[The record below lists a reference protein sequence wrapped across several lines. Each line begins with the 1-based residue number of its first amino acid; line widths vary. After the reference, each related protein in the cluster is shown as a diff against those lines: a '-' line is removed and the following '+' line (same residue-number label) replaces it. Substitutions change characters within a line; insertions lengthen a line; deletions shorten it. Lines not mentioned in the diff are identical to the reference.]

1 MTRFFLLLL
10 CVLISCSAVAQ
21 QNEAAVTLGGTFTR
35 SAQGLASCEAI
46 LVCPTIPVSLD
57 IGNGFSVSASF
68 ARRFAD
74 LHAASLSA
82 EFPLLI
88 TPSRT
93 GVGLLARDFSS
104 VFFTPSLRA
113 QFAPKARISPF
124 LSGGLGLAHFSGS
137 GSDTTWAFQFG
148 GGLDIKTPLPHL
160 AIRVEAHD
168 FITGKP
174 SIAAVSNITS
184 GHLQQ
189 VYAGGGVVIKF

>member
-1 MTRFFLLLL
+1 MKWSILLFV

-21 QNEAAVTLGGTFTR
+21 QNEAAVSLGGTFTH
-35 SAQGLASCEAI
+35 STQGFAACEAI
-46 LVCPTIPVSLD
+46 PVCPTTPVSLS
-57 IGNGFSVSASF
+57 IGNGFSVNASF

-74 LHAASLSA
+74 LHAASLYA

-88 TPSRT
+88 TPSRS
-93 GVGLLARDFSS
+93 GVEFFARDFSS
-104 VFFTPSLRA
+104 VFFTPSIRA
-113 QFAPKARISPF
+113 QFAPEARISPF

-148 GGLDIKTPLPHL
+148 GGLDVKTPLPHL
-160 AIRVEAHD
+160 AIRVEAQD

-174 SIAAVSNITS
+174 SIGELSNITS

-189 VYAGGGVVIKF
+189 VFAGAGVVIKF